1 MTVNSQSSGIPM
13 RTWLVLIAAGILV
26 FLMNIDYTAV
36 NLTLV
41 PISIELNEDLNNL
54 QWLLSG
60 YVLIWAAFV
69 IPAGRIADI

>member
-1 MTVNSQSSGIPM
+1 MTNASIIPFK
-13 RTWLVLIAAGILV
+13 TWLLIIAAGILI

-41 PISIELNEDLNNL
+41 PISQKLRADLNTL

-60 YVLIWAAFV
+60 YVFIWGAFV
-69 IPAGRIADI
+69 ISAGRIADYEIS